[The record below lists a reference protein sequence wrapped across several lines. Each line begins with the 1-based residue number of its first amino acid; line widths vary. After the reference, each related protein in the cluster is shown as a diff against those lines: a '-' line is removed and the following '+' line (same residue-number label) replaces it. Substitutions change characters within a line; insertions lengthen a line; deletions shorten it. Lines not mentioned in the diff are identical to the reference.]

1 MVADISGFSALM
13 ERDESQ
19 TYERIRG
26 LREQTI
32 GPLIAKHEGRI
43 IKTTGD
49 GFLAEF
55 HSATAAMQ
63 CAIELQRIN
72 HANELTGTA
81 GDRLHLRIGI
91 NLGDIIIDGDDVAG
105 DGVNIAAR
113 LESQAP
119 LDGICLSAAVRDQLR
134 EDLGVP
140 MHDMGELKLK
150 NISRPIRAFSVT
162 MGEPQA
168 AASPMGRAIRRR
180 WLPLAGAAVLVLLA
194 AAGLYGGQWQFLRP
208 AAGSALPTISADPS
222 IAVLPFADM
231 SQAKD
236 QEYFSDGIAEELLN
250 MLAQVPKLRVIAR
263 TSSFSFKGKQIDI
276 AELARRLNVAAV
288 LEGSVRRS
296 GNMVRVTV
304 QLIRSA
310 DSAQLWSQT
319 YDRKMDDIFKVQ
331 DEIAHAVVDQLQV
344 TLLRAA
350 RSAPVIDPTVYPT
363 LLQANFVARQ
373 DSPDNNARA
382 IELYQQVLATAPRT
396 VAAWNGL
403 TRVYERQSS
412 YGTRNTDQS
421 TDAVRKLAEY
431 AARKALES
439 DPEDALAHAN
449 MGSIEVAFGS
459 LANGA
464 KYYQRALELDPE
476 QPEVLFDVVR
486 YLQLLGRSNEAI
498 RLAEHLAKRDPA
510 SPAMQTSLARAYYY
524 AAQWEQ
530 AIAASR
536 TVLTLSPGYVAAHFR
551 IGVGLLRLGKPSE
564 ALAEFELEPSKPFRL
579 VGLATAYQT
588 LGRMPESDAALATL
602 IGNYARDWAFNIAQV
617 YADRGDADHA
627 FAWLDKAVANHDTGI
642 TLIAVSAYFNK
653 IHDDPRWLALL
664 TRVGR
669 APAQRNAVSF
679 HLPSQK

>member
-19 TYERIRG
+19 TFERIRD
-26 LREQTI
+26 LRERTI

-63 CAIELQRIN
+63 CAIELQRNN

-113 LESQAP
+113 LEAQAP

-134 EDLGVP
+134 QDLGVTL
-140 MHDMGELKLK
+140 HDMGELKLK
-150 NISRPIRAFSVT
+150 NISRPIHAFSVT

-168 AASPMGRAIRRR
+168 AASPLRRMLGRR
-180 WLPLAGAAVLVLLA
+180 WVPLAGVATLVLLVA
-194 AAGLYGGQWQFLRP
+194 TGLVAGQWQATRS
-208 AAGSALPTISADPS
+208 ASTSALPTISADPS
-222 IAVLPFADM
+222 IAVLPFTDM
-231 SQAKD
+231 SQARD

-319 YDRKMDDIFKVQ
+319 YDRTMDDIFKVQ
-331 DEIAHAVVDQLQV
+331 DEIAHAVVDKLQV
-344 TLLRAA
+344 TLM
-350 RSAPVIDPTVYPT
+350 RSAHAAQAIDPALYPT

-373 DSPDNNARA
+373 DSPDTNARA
-382 IELYQQVLATAPRT
+382 IVLYQQVLASAPRS

-403 TRVYERQSS
+403 ARVYDRQASFA
-412 YGTRNTDQS
+412 TRNSDQS
-421 TDAVRKLAEY
+421 TDAVRQLARD

-439 DPEDALAHAN
+439 DPNDALAHAN
-449 MGSIEVAFGS
+449 MGSIEVADGT
-459 LANGA
+459 LASGA

-476 QPEVLFDVVR
+476 QPEVLFNVVR
-486 YLQLLGRSNEAI
+486 FLQLLGRSNEAI
-498 RLAEHLAKRDPA
+498 VLAEHLAKRDPA
-510 SPAMQTSLARAYYY
+510 NPAMQTSLARAYYY
-524 AAQWEQ
+524 AGQWER
-530 AIAASR
+530 AIAATR

-551 IGVGLLRLGKPSE
+551 IGTGLLRLGKPAE
-564 ALAEFELEPSKPFRL
+564 ALAEFEQEPSKPFQL
-579 VGLATAYQT
+579 VGLATVYQS
-588 LGRMPESDAALATL
+588 LGRKADSDAALAVL
-602 IGNYARDWAFNIAQV
+602 LGKYERDWAFNIAQV

-627 FAWLDKAVANHDTGI
+627 FAWLDKAIANRDSGI
-642 TLIAVSAYFNK
+642 TLIAVSAFFNK
-653 IHDDPRWLALL
+653 IHDDPRWLPLL

-679 HLPSQK
+679 HLPSLK